1 MSEDASATP
10 RRDSR
15 ADLRDAAPPPE
26 ESSPGVAPDAADEA
40 PVSLPDLA
48 LRSIGSAVAIVD
60 TQDWVI
66 LFENGLFFEWFCPE
80 ADADAPLPQRMAGL
94 DLVAVMA
101 KLDKGRRFTWETEVG
116 TAPRTVT
123 TEVEVRRLTYQGQPV
138 ALVEA
143 RDINKR
149 KEAEYLLDSY
159 SKMAEKN
166 ARDLQREK
174 ERAEK
179 LLLNIMPRSVYE
191 ELRDYGSTTPQR
203 FEAASVLLLDFVGFT
218 NMAISNDPTTTIAE
232 LNDIFSAFDRIV
244 ELYGCE
250 RLKTMGDAY
259 MAVSGLPEAN
269 PDHALNIA
277 KVALRMRRYIDRRN
291 AAHPESWRC
300 RIGIHTGAIIGSVVG
315 VQKYVYDIFGPGVN
329 MAARMETL
337 ADPMQI
343 VISQDTYDLVR
354 DEFACSDLGE
364 IDVKGFG
371 PQHVYSLDAEASGRF
386 A

>member
-1 MSEDASATP
+1 MSSEPKSPGDPTPHQASAP
-10 RRDSR
+10 AS
-15 ADLRDAAPPPE
+15 AVE
-26 ESSPGVAPDAADEA
+26 

-60 TQDWVI
+60 PTSWEI
-66 LFENGLFFEWFCPE
+66 LFENGAFFEWFGPDAE
-80 ADADAPLPQRMAGL
+80 ADAPLGARMEGL
-94 DLVAVMA
+94 DLVAVA
-101 KLDKGRRFTWETEVG
+101 NKFERGRRFTWETDVTSG
-116 TAPRTVT
+116 ARTIT
-123 TEVEVRRLTYQGQPV
+123 TEVEVRRLKHDGREL

-143 RDINKR
+143 RDISKR
-149 KEAEYLLDSY
+149 KQAEYMLDSY
-159 SKMAEKN
+159 SNMAEKN

-179 LLLNIMPRSVYE
+179 LLLNIMPRAVYE
-191 ELRDYGSTTPQR
+191 ELRDFGSTTPQR
-203 FEAASVLLLDFVGFT
+203 FEMASVLLLDFVGFT
-218 NMAISNDPTTTIAE
+218 DMAIANDPTSTIAE

-244 ELYGCE
+244 ELFGCE

-269 PDHALNIA
+269 PDHAANLA

-291 AAHPESWRC
+291 AAHPEAWRC
-300 RIGIHTGAIIGSVVG
+300 RIGIHSGSVIGSVVG

-337 ADPMQI
+337 AEPGQI
-343 VISQDTYDLVR
+343 VISEATWKLVR
-354 DEFACSDLGE
+354 DEFSCNDLGE
-364 IDVKGFG
+364 VEVKGFG
-371 PQHVYSLDAEASGRF
+371 TQRVYSLDSESSGRF

>member
-1 MSEDASATP
+1 MTEPGPAATDTP
-10 RRDSR
+10 T
-15 ADLRDAAPPPE
+15 PE
-26 ESSPGVAPDAADEA
+26 LTEPL
-40 PVSLPDLA
+40 SLPDLA

-60 TQDWVI
+60 PASWEI
-66 LFENGLFFEWFCPE
+66 LFENGLFFEWFGPE
-80 ADADAPLPQRMAGL
+80 AEADAPLGARMPDL
-94 DLVAVMA
+94 DLDALVA
-101 KLDKGRRFTWETEVG
+101 KLEKGRRFTAETDLTSG
-116 TAPRTVT
+116 ARTITA
-123 TEVEVRRLTYQGQPV
+123 EIEARRLKQADRELV
-138 ALVEA
+138 LVEA
-143 RDINKR
+143 RNISKR

-159 SKMAEKN
+159 SRMAEKN

-179 LLLNIMPRSVYE
+179 LLLNIMPRAVYE

-203 FEAASVLLLDFVGFT
+203 FESASVLLLDFVGFT
-218 NMAISNDPTTTIAE
+218 DMAIANDPTSTIAE

-269 PDHALNIA
+269 PDHAVNLA

-291 AAHPESWRC
+291 AAHSEAWRC
-300 RIGIHTGAIIGSVVG
+300 RIGIHSGPIIGSVVG

-343 VISQDTYDLVR
+343 VISEPTWTLVR

-364 IDVKGFG
+364 VEVKGFG
-371 PQHVYSLDAEASGRF
+371 SQRIYSLDAESSGRF
-386 A
+386 G

>member
-1 MSEDASATP
+1 MTVPATP
-10 RRDSR
+10 DPGTGAGPS
-15 ADLRDAAPPPE
+15 DESDAT
-26 ESSPGVAPDAADEA
+26 EA
-40 PVSLPDLA
+40 IEPISLPDLA
-48 LRSIGSAVAIVD
+48 LRSIGSAVAIAEPS
-60 TQDWVI
+60 TWEI
-66 LFENGLFFEWFCPE
+66 LFENGLFFEWFGP
-80 ADADAPLPQRMAGL
+80 DAETEAPLGARIEGL
-94 DLVAVMA
+94 DLDAVTA
-101 KLDKGRRFTWETEVG
+101 KLDKGRRFTWETEIASG
-116 TAPRTVT
+116 ARTVT
-123 TEVEVRRLTYQGQPV
+123 AEVEIRRIKRDEREL

-143 RDINKR
+143 RNISKR

-159 SKMAEKN
+159 SRMAEKN

-179 LLLNIMPRSVYE
+179 LLLNIMPRAVYE

-203 FEAASVLLLDFVGFT
+203 FESASVLLLDFVGFT
-218 NMAISNDPTTTIAE
+218 NMAIANDPTSTIAE

-269 PDHALNIA
+269 PDHAVNIA

-291 AAHPESWRC
+291 AAHPEAWRC
-300 RIGIHTGAIIGSVVG
+300 RIGIHSGPIIGSVVG

-343 VISQDTYDLVR
+343 VISEDTWRLVR
-354 DEFACSDLGE
+354 DEFACTDLGE
-364 IDVKGFG
+364 AEVKGFG
-371 PQHVYSLDAEASGRF
+371 TQHVYSLDSESSGRF

>member
-1 MSEDASATP
+1 MSEPGKPDPGTPPAPAVASSADA
-10 RRDSR
+10 
-15 ADLRDAAPPPE
+15 PE
-26 ESSPGVAPDAADEA
+26 PTASTE

-60 TQDWVI
+60 PATWQI
-66 LFENGLFFEWFCPE
+66 LFENGLFFEWFGPE
-80 ADADAPLPQRMAGL
+80 AEADVPLGSRMEGL
-94 DLVAVMA
+94 DLEALSA
-101 KLDKGRRFTWETEVG
+101 KVEKGRRYTWETEVTSG
-116 TAPRTVT
+116 ARTVT
-123 TEVEVRRLTYQGQPV
+123 TEVEVRRLRHDERELL
-138 ALVEA
+138 LVEA
-143 RDINKR
+143 RNISKR

-159 SKMAEKN
+159 SRMAEKN

-179 LLLNIMPRSVYE
+179 LLLNIMPRAVYE

-203 FEAASVLLLDFVGFT
+203 FESASVLLLDFVGFT
-218 NMAISNDPTTTIAE
+218 DMAIANDPTSTIAE

-269 PDHALNIA
+269 PDHAVNLA
-277 KVALRMRRYIDRRN
+277 KVALRMRRYIERRN
-291 AAHPESWRC
+291 AAHPEAWRC
-300 RIGIHTGAIIGSVVG
+300 RIGLHSGPIIGSVVG

-343 VISQDTYDLVR
+343 VMSEATWMLVR
-354 DEFACSDLGE
+354 DEFACTDLGE
-364 IDVKGFG
+364 VEVKGFG
-371 PQHVYSLDAEASGRF
+371 TQRIYSLDAEASGRF

>member
-1 MSEDASATP
+1 MSDPGKPDPASP
-10 RRDSR
+10 P
-15 ADLRDAAPPPE
+15 APAVASSAEAPE
-26 ESSPGVAPDAADEA
+26 PTASTA

-60 TQDWVI
+60 PATWQI
-66 LFENGLFFEWFCPE
+66 LFENGLFFEWFGPE
-80 ADADAPLPQRMAGL
+80 AEADVPLASRMEGL
-94 DLVAVMA
+94 DLEALSA
-101 KLDKGRRFTWETEVG
+101 KLEKGRRYTWETEVTSG
-116 TAPRTVT
+116 ARTVT
-123 TEVEVRRLTYQGQPV
+123 TEVEVRRLRHDERELL
-138 ALVEA
+138 LVEA
-143 RDINKR
+143 RNISKR

-159 SKMAEKN
+159 SRMAEKN

-179 LLLNIMPRSVYE
+179 LLLNIMPRAVYE

-203 FEAASVLLLDFVGFT
+203 FESASVLLLDFVGFT
-218 NMAISNDPTTTIAE
+218 DMAIANDPTSTIAE

-269 PDHALNIA
+269 PDHAVNLA
-277 KVALRMRRYIDRRN
+277 KVALRMRRYIERRN
-291 AAHPESWRC
+291 AAHPEAWRC
-300 RIGIHTGAIIGSVVG
+300 RIGLHSGPIIGSVVG

-343 VISQDTYDLVR
+343 VMSEATWMLVR
-354 DEFACSDLGE
+354 DEFACTDLGE
-364 IDVKGFG
+364 VEVKGFG
-371 PQHVYSLDAEASGRF
+371 TQRIYSLDAEASGRF

>member
-1 MSEDASATP
+1 MP
-10 RRDSR
+10 
-15 ADLRDAAPPPE
+15 APEVKPE
-26 ESSPGVAPDAADEA
+26 ALEPSGPI
-40 PVSLPDLA
+40 SLPDLA

-60 TQDWVI
+60 PASWEI
-66 LFENGLFFEWFCPE
+66 LFENGLFFEWFGPDAE
-80 ADADAPLPQRMAGL
+80 ADAPLTSRMEGL
-94 DLVAVMA
+94 DVEALSA
-101 KLDKGRRFTWETEVG
+101 KLEKGRRYTWETEVTTG
-116 TAPRTVT
+116 ARTVT
-123 TEVEVRRLTYQGQPV
+123 TEVEVRRLKHQEREL

-143 RDINKR
+143 RNVSKR

-159 SKMAEKN
+159 SRMAEKN

-179 LLLNIMPRSVYE
+179 LLLNIMPRAVYE

-203 FEAASVLLLDFVGFT
+203 FESASVLLLDFVGFT
-218 NMAISNDPTTTIAE
+218 NMAIANDPTSTIAE

-259 MAVSGLPEAN
+259 MAVSGMPETN
-269 PDHALNIA
+269 PDHAVNLA

-291 AAHPESWRC
+291 AAHPEAWRC
-300 RIGIHTGAIIGSVVG
+300 RIGLHSGPIIGSVVG

-343 VISQDTYDLVR
+343 VMSEDTWAMVR
-354 DEFACSDLGE
+354 DEFACTDLGE
-364 IDVKGFG
+364 VEVKGFG
-371 PQHVYSLDAEASGRF
+371 TQRIFSLDAEASGRF

>member
-1 MSEDASATP
+1 VSEPDKPYPST
-10 RRDSR
+10 
-15 ADLRDAAPPPE
+15 AP
-26 ESSPGVAPDAADEA
+26 AADPAVEPEVA
-40 PVSLPDLA
+40 ETGGPSSLPDLA
-48 LRSIGSAVAIVD
+48 LRSIGSAVAIVTPD
-60 TQDWVI
+60 DWEI
-66 LFENGLFFEWFCPE
+66 LFENGLFFEWFGPHAE
-80 ADADAPLPQRMAGL
+80 ADEPLGERIEGL
-94 DLVAVMA
+94 DLEAVVA
-101 KLDKGRRFTWETEVG
+101 KLDKGRRFTWETEVESG
-116 TAPRTVT
+116 ARTVSI
-123 TEVEVRRLTYQGQPV
+123 EVEIRRLKQDEREL

-143 RDINKR
+143 RNISKR

-159 SKMAEKN
+159 SRMAEKN

-179 LLLNIMPRSVYE
+179 LLLNIMPRAVYE

-203 FEAASVLLLDFVGFT
+203 FESASVLLLDFVGFT
-218 NMAISNDPTTTIAE
+218 NMAIANDPTSTIAE

-269 PDHALNIA
+269 PDHAVNLC

-291 AAHPESWRC
+291 AAHSEAWRC
-300 RIGIHTGAIIGSVVG
+300 RIGIHSGPIIGSVVG

-343 VISQDTYDLVR
+343 VISDATWALVR
-354 DEFACSDLGE
+354 DEFACTDLGE
-364 IDVKGFG
+364 TEVKGFG
-371 PQHVYSLDAEASGRF
+371 TQHIYTLDAESSGRF
-386 A
+386 R

>member
-1 MSEDASATP
+1 MTTEQPVDTTASEQ
-10 RRDSR
+10 
-15 ADLRDAAPPPE
+15 AAE
-26 ESSPGVAPDAADEA
+26 LAQSSEPI
-40 PVSLPDLA
+40 SLSDLA

-60 TQDWVI
+60 PSSWAI
-66 LFENGLFFEWFCPE
+66 LYENGLFFEWFGPE
-80 ADADAPLPQRMAGL
+80 ADVDAPRGERMPGL
-94 DLVAVMA
+94 DLDAVTG
-101 KLDKGRRFTWETEVG
+101 KLEKGRRFSWETDVTSG
-116 TAPRTVT
+116 ARTVT
-123 TEVEVRRLTYQGQPV
+123 TEIEVRRLKHEDREV

-143 RDINKR
+143 RNISKR

-159 SKMAEKN
+159 SRMAEKN
-166 ARDLQREK
+166 ARDLSREK

-179 LLLNIMPRSVYE
+179 LLLNIMPRAVYE

-203 FEAASVLLLDFVGFT
+203 FESASVLLLDFVGFT
-218 NMAISNDPTTTIAE
+218 NMAIANDPTSTIAE

-259 MAVSGLPEAN
+259 MAVSGLPESN
-269 PDHALNIA
+269 PDHAANLA

-291 AAHPESWRC
+291 AAHPEAWRC
-300 RIGIHTGAIIGSVVG
+300 RIGIHSGPIIGSVVG
-315 VQKYVYDIFGPGVN
+315 IQKYVYDIFGPGVN

-343 VISQDTYDLVR
+343 VISEDTWRLVR
-354 DEFACSDLGE
+354 DEFACTDLGE
-364 IDVKGFG
+364 AEVKGFG
-371 PQHVYSLDAEASGRF
+371 TQHIYSLDAEASGRF

>member
-1 MSEDASATP
+1 MTDEPEAQPNSAP
-10 RRDSR
+10 AES
-15 ADLRDAAPPPE
+15 PE
-26 ESSPGVAPDAADEA
+26 

-48 LRSIGSAVAIVD
+48 LRSIGSAVAIVEPES
-60 TQDWVI
+60 WEI
-66 LFENGLFFEWFCPE
+66 LFENGLFFEWFSP
-80 ADADAPLPQRMAGL
+80 DAEPDATLGARIEGL
-94 DLVAVMA
+94 DLTAVSE
-101 KLDKGRRFTWETEVG
+101 KLAKGRRFSWETEVTSG
-116 TAPRTVT
+116 ARTIA
-123 TEVEVRRLTYQGQPV
+123 TEIEVRRLKHLDRDV

-143 RDINKR
+143 HNISKR

-159 SKMAEKN
+159 SRMAEKS

-179 LLLNIMPRSVYE
+179 LLLNIMPRAVYE

-203 FEAASVLLLDFVGFT
+203 FESASVLLLDFVGFT
-218 NMAISNDPTTTIAE
+218 DMAVANDPTTTIAE

-259 MAVSGLPEAN
+259 MAVSGLPESN
-269 PDHALNIA
+269 PDHAANLA

-291 AAHPESWRC
+291 AAHPEAWRC
-300 RIGIHTGAIIGSVVG
+300 RIGVHSGPIIGSVVG

-329 MAARMETL
+329 MAARMEAL

-343 VISQDTYDLVR
+343 VISEDTWLLIR

-364 IDVKGFG
+364 TEVKGFG
-371 PQHVYSLDAEASGRF
+371 TQRIFSLDAEASGRF